1 MAGAA
6 RAPAARR
13 ASISTSASVEITYT
27 TKQTVSSGPSDQ
39 TINDMS
45 KTVLGIILGGG
56 AGSRL
61 YPLTKKRA
69 KPAVPLGANYRLI
82 DIPVSNCINSGVN
95 KIYCLTQFNSAS
107 LNRHLSQAYNAG
119 VGGYTNRGFVEVLAA
134 SQTTSSKEWF
144 QGTADAVRQYLWL
157 FEEACRDG
165 IEDFLIL
172 SGDHLYRMDYSQ
184 FVLAHRQAGADITDE
199 TVHRHRRA
207 VTPDTTA
214 TLIYTSG
221 TTGPPKGVMISH
233 RNAVWTAQLLVD
245 LLGDLSHLDRL
256 VSYLPLSHIAAQLLD
271 VYCAATIGATVHF
284 ARPDA
289 LKGSL
294 VETLRAV
301 QPTLFFGVPR
311 VWEKMREGLRRAAAQ
326 IGRLK
331 RQLGGWAKQKGA
343 ERCQLAQFGAGGG
356 APGGYGCAHNMV
368 LGPLKRK
375 LGLEQARACFTGA
388 APIDREV
395 LEYFGSLDI
404 PVYELYGQSECTGP
418 HTLNYPGRWRLGSCG
433 RTLLGAE
440 TRIDPETQE
449 ILIRGPHVCL
459 GYRGQASPLRE
470 GGWLP
475 TGDMGRL
482 DDDGFLYITGR
493 LKELLITAGGENVP
507 PTLIEAALTRAMPW
521 LSSCVVVGDR
531 QKFLAVLLAVPHDKE
546 TGVLGEEVRAALDLE
561 DDCTVTAEAF
571 TERVDA
577 GLATANAEAAS
588 AAQTVKKWALLPQ
601 ELSLENGELTP
612 TLKIRRPQVLERHA
626 ELLRSLYPADG
637 EAAATAAAKD

>member
-1 MAGAA
+1 MRPRAANYSASGPAKMKTVVDVFRRTCAQHHEKVALVGCDQVTYTWNEYYAAALRFAKSLLSVGLQPGDAVHIIGFNTPEWMVAHMGTLMAGGV
-6 RAPAARR
+6 
-13 ASISTSASVEITYT
+13 SV
-27 TKQTVSSGPSDQ
+27 
-39 TINDMS
+39 
-45 KTVLGIILGGG
+45 GIY
-56 AGSRL
+56 S
-61 YPLTKKRA
+61 P
-69 KPAVPLGANYRLI
+69 N
-82 DIPVSNCINSGVN
+82 
-95 KIYCLTQFNSAS
+95 
-107 LNRHLSQAYNAG
+107 H
-119 VGGYTNRGFVEVLAA
+119 
-134 SQTTSSKEWF
+134 
-144 QGTADAVRQYLWL
+144 ADACHYIAQDSDAKLAVCNGQEQLRKYLRTEDGVPTL
-157 FEEACRDG
+157 VLYGENELPEEDVSCATQ
-165 IEDFLIL
+165 EVHLWADFLDFSAVVEDAL
-172 SGDHLYRMDYSQ
+172 
-184 FVLAHRQAGADITDE
+184 
-199 TVHRHRRA
+199 VHGRWEA
-207 VTPDTTA
+207 LQVEDCCA
-214 TLIYTSG
+214 LIYTSG

-256 VSYLPLSHIAAQLLD
+256 VSYLPLSHVAAQLLD
-271 VYCAATIGATVHF
+271 VYCAVTIGASVHF
-284 ARPDA
+284 AQPDA

-294 VETLRAV
+294 VATLRAV

-326 IGRLK
+326 ISSLK

-343 ERCQLAQFGAGGG
+343 ERCTLAQFGAGGG

-368 LGPLKRK
+368 LGPIKRQ

-440 TRIDPETQE
+440 TRIDPQTQE

-459 GYRGQASPLRE
+459 GYRGQPSPLRE

-475 TGDMGRL
+475 TGDMGRV

-507 PTLIEAALTRAMPW
+507 PTLIEAALVRAMPW

-546 TGVLGEEVRAALDLE
+546 TGVLAPDVRAALALGE
-561 DDCTVTAEAF
+561 ECVVSSVAF
-571 TERVDA
+571 KACVDA
-577 GLATANAEAAS
+577 GLVTANAEATS
-588 AAQTVKKWALLPQ
+588 AAQTVKKWSLLPE

-612 TLKIRRPQVLERHA
+612 TLKIRRPQVLERHD
-626 ELLRSLYPADG
+626 ELLRSLYPD
-637 EAAATAAAKD
+637 EQPS